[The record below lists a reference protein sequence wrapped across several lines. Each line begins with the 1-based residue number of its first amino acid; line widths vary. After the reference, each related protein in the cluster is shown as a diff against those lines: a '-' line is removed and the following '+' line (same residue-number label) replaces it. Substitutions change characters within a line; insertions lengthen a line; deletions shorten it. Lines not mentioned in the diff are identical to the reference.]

1 MKTTL
6 KNMFRRTIGLLLALL
21 CAGLFPAVAQI
32 VGPDGPPPK
41 DPAYMGPKVK
51 AGLIYVGPIGDYG
64 WTNAHEEARR
74 VLVNKFPWLETVFV
88 EAVAEADAGRVIDR
102 LVMEENCKVIFTT
115 SFGFM
120 NDTVKAAKKYPDR
133 IFMHCSGFKRAANL
147 GTYFAELYQPNYL
160 NGLMAGA
167 LSKTGK
173 IGYVAAHPIP
183 EVVRHINAFALGI
196 KEVNP
201 KAKVHVKW
209 LFSWYDPAKAREAA
223 EALVAEGCDALAFTE
238 DSPSVVQVG
247 QEHTA
252 KGKQIFTFSHYSPM
266 QKFGEDSCVSGQLV
280 DWVGMYEEI
289 LTQIQKGTWK
299 SQDYWWLMREK
310 AAKIGGKPDE
320 MINLKF
326 IPALKAVEKIDPQL
340 GTKNVFD
347 LIEKR
352 ALQMMTPG
360 EIFEPFTGP
369 IKDQAGTER
378 IPAGKKADHDLLWNI
393 DWLVDNVEGK
403 LPK

>member
-1 MKTTL
+1 MKNSRFGFCL
-6 KNMFRRTIGLLLALL
+6 ACFVVMFAFGLVL
-21 CAGLFPAVAQI
+21 PATAQI
-32 VGPDGPPPK
+32 VGPDGPPPH
-41 DPAYMGPKVK
+41 DPAHMGPKLKV
-51 AGLIYVGPIGDYG
+51 GLIYVGPIGDYG
-64 WTNAHEEARR
+64 WTNAHEEARQA
-74 VLVNKFPWLETVFV
+74 LVKKYPWLETVFV
-88 EAVAEADAGRVIDR
+88 EAVAEADSARVIDR
-102 LVMEENCKVIFTT
+102 LVMEENCKVIFAT

-120 NDTVKAAKKYPDR
+120 NATAKAAKKYPDR
-133 IFMHCSGFKRAANL
+133 IFLHCSGFKRAENL
-147 GTYFAELYQPNYL
+147 GTYFAELYQTYYL

-201 KAKVHVKW
+201 KAKVQVKW

-252 KGKQIFTFSHYSPM
+252 KGKPVYTFSHYSPM

-280 DWVGMYEEI
+280 NWVGLYDEI
-289 LTQIQKGTWK
+289 LNRIRDNTWK
-299 SQDYWWLMREK
+299 SQDYWWLMREG
-310 AAKIGGKPDE
+310 AAKLGGKADE

-326 IPALKAVEKIDPQL
+326 IPALKAVEKVDPQL
-340 GTKNVFD
+340 GIKNVFD

-352 ALQMMTPG
+352 ALQMMMPG

-393 DWLVDNVEGK
+393 DWLLDNVEGT